1 MSTALIQ
8 GRIATDHTDR
18 LREIL
23 DSSWKVLEWD
33 PREHPVD
40 AFEPLAVEADVVIG
54 GKIPLA
60 HWPAV
65 PKLKLF
71 EPAFPS
77 YTMISDGLNAD
88 SSIIIKWIMAI
99 GGTINGTSDG

>member
-54 GKIPLA
+54 GMIPLA
-60 HWPAV
+60 PWPAV
-65 PKLKLF
+65 PNLKRFQIPWTGYDFARPRTCLA
-71 EPAFPS
+71 AFPS
-77 YTMISDGLNAD
+77 AIA
-88 SSIIIKWIMAI
+88 SSTKVRSP
-99 GGTINGTSDG
+99 NL